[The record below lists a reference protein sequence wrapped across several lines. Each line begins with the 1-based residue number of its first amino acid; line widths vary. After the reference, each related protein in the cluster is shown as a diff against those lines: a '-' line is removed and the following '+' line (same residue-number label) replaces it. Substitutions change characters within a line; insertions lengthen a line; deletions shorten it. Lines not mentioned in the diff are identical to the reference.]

1 MYAARTLPGPLE
13 VSAAAPLPEG
23 SRTALLVINMQKDFI
38 EPGAPRMVSGAADIV
53 GAVARAAE
61 RMRRQGDLIVWTS
74 RAYSADGSNVEA
86 ARKPKFMKQPYVVS
100 GTRGAELAD
109 GLEPSSEDLSLVTPS
124 YSAFFRTDLDLK
136 LREAGVSKLVGCGVD
151 LSRCV
156 RATMVE
162 AVSLGYECSVL
173 GPAVA
178 SRNDEALNA
187 NLADLAD
194 LDITIEE

>member
-1 MYAARTLPGPLE
+1 MFAARSLPGPLE

-23 SRTALLVINMQKDFI
+23 SRTALLVIDMQNDFV
-38 EPGAPRMVSGAADIV
+38 EPGAPRQVPGAREIV
-53 GAVARAAE
+53 PAVAAAAE
-61 RMRRQGDLIVWTS
+61 RMRVQNGLVVWVC

-86 ARKPKFMKQPYVVS
+86 SRRPAFMREPFAVS
-100 GTRGAELAD
+100 GSRGAALAD
-109 GLEPSSEDLSLVTPS
+109 GLDPWPDDLNLTTPS

-136 LREAGVSKLVGCGVD
+136 LREAGVSKVVGCGVD

-156 RATMVE
+156 RATLVE

-173 GPAVA
+173 APAVA
-178 SRNDEALNA
+178 SRDDQALNA

-194 LDITIEE
+194 LDVTVKE

>member
-1 MYAARTLPGPLE
+1 M
-13 VSAAAPLPEG
+13 PEG
-23 SRTALLVINMQKDFI
+23 SRTALLVIDMQNDFV
-38 EPGAPRMVSGAADIV
+38 EAGAPRQVSGATEIV
-53 GAVARAAE
+53 DAIASASE
-61 RMRRQGDLIVWTS
+61 RMRMQGDLIVWTH

-86 ARKPKFMKQPYVVS
+86 SRKPQFMKQPYAVA
-100 GTRGAELAD
+100 GTRGAALAD
-109 GLEPSSEDLSLVTPS
+109 GLSPWPDDLSVVTPS

-156 RATMVE
+156 RATLTE

-173 GPAVA
+173 APAVA
-178 SRNDEALNA
+178 SRDDQALNA

-194 LDITIEE
+194 LDITVEE

>member
-1 MYAARTLPGPLE
+1 MYAAQSLPGPLE

-23 SRTALLVINMQKDFI
+23 SRTALLVIDMQNDFV
-38 EPGAPRMVSGAADIV
+38 EPGAPREVSGAMEIV
-53 GAVARAAE
+53 PAVANAAE
-61 RMRRQGDLIVWTS
+61 RMRIQGDLIVWIS

-86 ARKPKFMKQPYVVS
+86 ARKPEFLKKPYAVA
-100 GTRGAELAD
+100 GTRGADLVE
-109 GLEPSSEDLSLVTPS
+109 GLERWPEDLNIVTPS

-156 RATMVE
+156 RATLVE

-173 GPAVA
+173 ARAVA
-178 SRNDEALNA
+178 SRSDQALNS
-187 NLADLAD
+187 NLADMRD
-194 LDITIEE
+194 LDIAIEE